1 MNKMTLE
8 LPVTRQS
15 ICVFC
20 GSSHGADPIYTE
32 AARQFGAAIAREGFD
47 IVFGGGGVGLMGE
60 VALSVSQGG
69 GKVLGIIPGFL
80 RHLEPPLEIASEI
93 VITDNMNDRKARMFA
108 AADGF
113 AILPGGIGTLD
124 EFAEVLTGAQLR
136 QHAKPIVVI
145 NIKNYFAPLMALL
158 DHFVA
163 QGFAGAGINSLYQVA
178 PTVEDAIKIF
188 KDHRARVVHAD
199 VIRHAGAPSR

>member
-1 MNKMTLE
+1 MNKMTRE
-8 LPVTRQS
+8 PPVSRQA

-20 GSSHGADPIYTE
+20 GSSHGADPIFTQT
-32 AARQFGAAIAREGFD
+32 AQQFGTALAAEGFD
-47 IVFGGGGVGLMGE
+47 LVFGGGGVGLMGE

-80 RHLEPPLEIASEI
+80 RHLEPPLEVSSQI
-93 VITDNMNDRKARMFA
+93 VITDSMNDRKARMFA

-124 EFAEVLTGAQLR
+124 EFAEVLTSAQLR
-136 QHAKPIVVI
+136 QHAKPIVVV
-145 NIKNYFAPLMALL
+145 NTKNYFAPLRALL

-163 QGFAGAGINSLYQVA
+163 NGFAGAGINSLYQMV

-188 KDHRARVVHAD
+188 KDHRTNLMHAD
-199 VIRHAGAPSR
+199 VLRQAGAPSR